1 MSWRLPKRP
10 GFNERIVEN
19 PSERRCSLLYS
30 SKAATEAHRQGD
42 KQAAKAGTGRMLF
55 SSGLARHGGHM
66 GIEGGK
72 FEPESEAKTRTLP
85 RSKGCDTRRTSDK
98 PRV

>member
-1 MSWRLPKRP
+1 MLPFVQFQS
-10 GFNERIVEN
+10 GHGG
-19 PSERRCSLLYS
+19 
-30 SKAATEAHRQGD
+30 TEAGD